1 MIFYGLQGYASFLQ
15 PYPAKFNEHKI
26 YQVVFEDENIIGA
39 DLLHQDKYNMVTS
52 NNKIIIFNN
61 DMPSDDK
68 LYQIETEDNLKE
80 KYKDNIIFE
89 FFIDLKNIYDMNT
102 VTRKIYKNYHDSF
115 KIEALNSG
123 DAKWFALI
131 MEPYDKNLENDN
143 RDYILFFDSIGTWNE
158 NKVLTLEKKSNIEQG
173 EKIIFKDFSFSIR
186 EKLTIFGV

>member
-26 YQVVFEDENIIGA
+26 DQVVFEDENIIGA

-61 DMPSDDK
+61 DMPSDDE
-68 LYQIETEDNLKE
+68 LYQIETENNLKE

-89 FFIDLKNIYDMNT
+89 FSIDLKNIYDMNT